1 MSEARINDYNE
12 IIKVAQLYVD
22 GCAKGDGNLLKPAF
36 HDAAT
41 INGAPIQTLFE
52 GADQAGACDTAHARI
67 DVLDIV
73 DNVAVIRIV
82 LEDYF
87 GGNYVDFHSLMKDE
101 NGQWKIVAKVFA
113 TV

>member
-12 IIKVAQLYVD
+12 IIKVAQLYSD
-22 GCAKGDGNLLKPAF
+22 GCAKGNSNLMKPAF
-36 HDAAT
+36 HEVAT
-41 INGAPIQTLFE
+41 INGAPIQALFD
-52 GADQAGACDTAHARI
+52 GIDQAGACDTANARI

-82 LEDYF
+82 LENYF

-101 NGQWKIVAKVFA
+101 SGQWKIMAKVFA
-113 TV
+113 TL